1 MAPTPQENLLITER
15 IVRLREKIVALEE
28 QENELTEDQTAELIK
43 AENQLSKILK
53 FNEKRLKIALGTAT
67 AEAELSSTIKGQIS
81 DVSSLSSIY
90 NGLKQTNIA
99 NLRAAQQSLA
109 TVQKGLIQDENKKAI
124 LDSTL
129 DGVSKLQELQKQI
142 AESGPDE
149 VEKQEALRASYKF
162 QESLLRDT
170 LNVKLENAELT
181 KKEFK
186 ALEKILNSQKQG
198 LLVAQKYGTINSE
211 TKEIIQGQLD
221 AYKAVGKTIRGVVG
235 TAAVLMSTPG
245 GILGATLIGAG
256 KLAGKLGEVNKEL
269 GTTFSDMNIQGSL
282 LALVFDDY
290 VDNVRALN
298 KELGSAAASQGS
310 LARNMSEIA
319 QTFGIAGPEAAS
331 LVGSFS
337 RLNGNSEEVALD
349 MLATSREFA
358 RQNDLIP
365 GALMADIAGSAE
377 AFALYG
383 KDGGKNILE
392 AAGYA
397 QKLGVEMSTIQK
409 VTDSLLDFETSITK
423 ELELG
428 AMLGRNIN
436 LDKARALAYEDD
448 MAGAVRATL
457 DELGGID
464 AFNRMDNFAK
474 KQTAD
479 LLGLSVQEF
488 QKMNALQA
496 QGNDLSKINLENF
509 NESEVAAEG
518 LTNVFGGKFL
528 EFLGA
533 GAIAMGQIG
542 LQIRTNTLLSK
553 AFTAQQQMSSMTPS
567 LGGGI
572 TQGVDKRGRSFT
584 RGANG
589 KFMKAPVPAA
599 VPQTSMASNVNKTGG
614 GINMKSVLQG
624 AAAMLILAGAMFVFA
639 KAAQEFGDGVKW
651 DQVFI
656 GIGAMATLGVV
667 AGVLGIGPIAAAV
680 GIGTGLI
687 LALSGAFFIFSTG
700 ALIMATAVTMIANSL
715 PLLASGI
722 SSLIPMIGGI
732 FGLSAAFTA
741 LGFSLAV
748 LGSMGLLALP
758 VLLGIGAAAAG
769 LGLLF
774 GALGVGD
781 STSGIEGGSLSEY
794 ESTMLSKMDSLI
806 QAVSSNKDVYLDK
819 DKVTS
824 LVMQTSDRSI
834 VNKLN
839 IFNA

>member
-15 IVRLREKIVALEE
+15 ILRLKEKIVALEE
-28 QENELTEDQTAELIK
+28 QEAELTEEQSEELIK
-43 AENQLSKILK
+43 AELQLAKILK
-53 FNEKRLKIALGTAT
+53 FNEKRLKLTLGTAT

-99 NLRAAQQSLA
+99 TLRSAQQSLA
-109 TVQKGLIQDENKKAI
+109 TVQKGLLQDENKKAI
-124 LDSTL
+124 LESTL
-129 DGVSKLQELQKQI
+129 DGVSKLQEIQRQI

-149 VEKQEALRASYKF
+149 VEKQEALRESYKF

-170 LNVKLENAELT
+170 LSVKQDNAELT
-181 KKEFK
+181 KEEFD
-186 ALEKILNSQKQG
+186 ALEKILDSQMKG
-198 LLVAQKYGTINSE
+198 LDIAQKYGTISAE

-235 TAAVLMSTPG
+235 TARVLMSTPG

-256 KLAGKLGEVNKEL
+256 KLVGKLGEVNKEL
-269 GTTFSDMNIQGSL
+269 GTTFSDMNIQGGL
-282 LALVFDDY
+282 TALIFDDY

-298 KELGSAAASQGS
+298 KELGSASESQGS

-319 QTFGIAGPEAAS
+319 QTFGVAGPEAAS

-337 RLNGNSEEVALD
+337 RLNGNSESVALD
-349 MLATSREFA
+349 MMATSREFA
-358 RQNDLIP
+358 RQNNLIP
-365 GALMADIAGSAE
+365 GALMSDIAGSAE

-436 LDKARALAYEDD
+436 LDRARALAYEDD

-457 DELGGID
+457 DELGGIEE
-464 AFNRMDNFAK
+464 FNKMDRYAK
-474 KQTAD
+474 IQTAE

-496 QGNDLSKINLENF
+496 QGNDLSKINLETF
-509 NESEVAAEG
+509 NETEVAAEG

-542 LQIRTNTLLSK
+542 LQIRTNTLLSR
-553 AFTAQQQMSSMTPS
+553 AFNAQQQMSSMTPT

-572 TQGVDKRGRSFT
+572 TQGVDRRGRSFT

-589 KFMKAPVPAA
+589 RFMRAPAP
-599 VPQTSMASNVNKTGG
+599 PPGPPPGPSNVNNMGG

-667 AGVLGIGPIAAAV
+667 AGVLGIGPIATAV

-687 LALSGAFFIFSTG
+687 LGLSGAFFIFATG
-700 ALIMATAVTMIANSL
+700 ALIMATAVTMIANAL
-715 PLLASGI
+715 PLLANGI
-722 SSLIPMIGGI
+722 SSLVPMIGGI
-732 FGLSAAFTA
+732 FGLAGAFTA

-748 LGSMGLLALP
+748 LGSMGLIALP

-781 STSGIEGGSLSEY
+781 STGGIEGGSLSEY
-794 ESTMLSKMDSLI
+794 ESTMLNKMDSLI
-806 QAVSSNKDVYLDK
+806 QAVSSNRDVYLDT

-824 LVMQTSDRSI
+824 LVMQRSDRSI

>member
-1 MAPTPQENLLITER
+1 MAPNPQENLLITER
-15 IVRLREKIVALEE
+15 ILRLREKIVALEE
-28 QENELTEDQTAELIK
+28 QEAELTEEQTEELIK

-53 FNEKRLKIALGTAT
+53 FNEKRLKLALGTAT

-90 NGLKQTNIA
+90 SGLKQTNIQ
-99 NLRAAQQSLA
+99 NLRTAQQSLA
-109 TVQKGLIQDENKKAI
+109 TVQKGLVDDANKKAI
-124 LDSTL
+124 LESTL
-129 DGVSKLQELQKQI
+129 DGVSKLQKLQESI
-142 AESGPDE
+142 AESGPEE
-149 VEKQEALRASYKF
+149 VEKQEALRESYKF

-170 LNVKLENAELT
+170 LGVKHELGELT
-181 KKEFK
+181 KEEFD
-186 ALEKILNSQKQG
+186 ALEKILDSQQKG
-198 LLVAQKYGTINSE
+198 LEVAQKYGTISAE

-235 TAAVLMSTPG
+235 TAKVLANPIGMAG
-245 GILGATLIGAG
+245 AALVGLGKTLT
-256 KLAGKLGEVNKEL
+256 KVGELNKEL
-269 GTTFSDMNIQGSL
+269 GTSFADMTVESAAMSI
-282 LALVFDDY
+282 FFEDY
-290 VDNVRALN
+290 ANTVKSLN
-298 KELGSAAASQGS
+298 KELGSASKSTGMMALNVEAM
-310 LARNMSEIA
+310 AM
-319 QTFGIAGPEAAS
+319 TFGISQAEAS
-331 LVGSFS
+331 TLQGSFS
-337 RLNGNSEEVALD
+337 RLNGNSDSVAMD
-349 MLATSREFA
+349 MMATSREFA

-365 GALMADIAGSAE
+365 GALMADMAASTE
-377 AFALYG
+377 EFALYG
-383 KDGGKNILE
+383 SDGGKNILA

-397 QKLGVEMSTIQK
+397 QKLGVEMSTLSK
-409 VTDSLLDFETSITK
+409 VTDGLLDFETSITK

-436 LDKARALAYEDD
+436 LDKARALAYEED
-448 MAGAVRATL
+448 MAGAVSETL
-457 DELGGID
+457 RELGGIQ
-464 AFNRMDNFAK
+464 AFNAMDPIAK
-474 KQTAD
+474 RKAAEAINVSVGELQKMAAMQEKGVD
-479 LLGLSVQEF
+479 LSSVQME
-488 QKMNALQA
+488 QYDEM
-496 QGNDLSKINLENF
+496 GNL
-509 NESEVAAEG
+509 VEG
-518 LTNVFGGKFL
+518 MANKGLGKVV

-533 GAIAMGQIG
+533 GAIAAGQLGGQLI
-542 LQIRTNTLLSK
+542 LNNRLIK
-553 AFTAQQQMSSMTPS
+553 AFTAQQQMSSMTPPM
-567 LGGGI
+567 GGGM
-572 TQGVDKRGRSFT
+572 TQGVDRRGRSFT

-589 KFMKAPVPAA
+589 RFMRAPAP
-599 VPQTSMASNVNKTGG
+599 PPGPPPGPSNVNKMGG

-680 GIGTGLI
+680 GIGTALI
-687 LALSGAFFIFSTG
+687 LGLSAAFFIFASG
-700 ALIMATAVTMIANSL
+700 ALIMATAVTMIANAL

-722 SSLIPMIGGI
+722 SSLVPMIGGI
-732 FGLSAAFTA
+732 FGLAGAFTA

-748 LGSMGLLALP
+748 LGSMGLIALP

-781 STSGIEGGSLSEY
+781 STGGIEGGSLSEY
-794 ESTMLSKMDSLI
+794 ESTMLNKMDSLI